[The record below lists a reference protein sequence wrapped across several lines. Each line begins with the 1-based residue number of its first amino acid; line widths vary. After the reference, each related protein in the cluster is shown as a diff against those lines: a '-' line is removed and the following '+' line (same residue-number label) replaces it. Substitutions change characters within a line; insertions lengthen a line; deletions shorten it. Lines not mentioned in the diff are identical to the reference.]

1 MCKFVPV
8 GKRDLLNTNMI
19 SRIIPME
26 DNSGCV
32 VITHDGQHFHSE
44 FDLTEEVDTFER
56 VRAVIPCK
64 GISSI
69 YLNRDGSTQINP
81 CAFIILKDNGSI
93 EPVEFVTDADLK
105 HAAFNDDY
113 GFQGFV
119 PTRQK

>member
-8 GKRDLLNTNMI
+8 GKCDLLNTNII

-64 GISSI
+64 DISSI
-69 YLNRDGSTQINP
+69 YLNSDGSTEIRP
-81 CAFIILKDNGSI
+81 CAFIVLTDNGKI
-93 EPVEFVTDADLK
+93 EPVEFVTDADLER
-105 HAAFNDDY
+105 AASNYDY

-119 PTRQK
+119 PTRKV